1 MSVPTRLIFS
11 RAEKLLRLDYEGEQS
26 LEIPFELLRVE
37 SPSAEVQGHG
47 GDKPPP
53 VTGKAGVGVTSAE
66 HVGQYAIRIVFDDGH
81 ESGYFTWEFLS
92 DLGRNRDAIFAGY
105 KARVAEFTGLQA

>member
-1 MSVPTRLIFS
+1 MPVPIQLTFR
-11 RAEKLLRLDYEGEQS
+11 RAEKLLRLDYENAET

-53 VTGKAGVGVTSAE
+53 VTGKAGVGVTAAE
-66 HVGQYAIRIVFDDGH
+66 HVGQYAIRIIFDDGH
-81 ESGYFTWEFLS
+81 ESGYFTWDFLS
-92 DLGRNRDAIFAGY
+92 ELGRDTDARYAAY
-105 KARVAEFTGLQA
+105 QARVAQVSDH